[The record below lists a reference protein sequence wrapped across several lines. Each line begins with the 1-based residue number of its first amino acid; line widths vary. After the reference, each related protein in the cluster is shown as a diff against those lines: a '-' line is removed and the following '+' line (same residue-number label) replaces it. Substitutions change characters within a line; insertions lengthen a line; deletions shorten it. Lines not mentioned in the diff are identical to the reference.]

1 MQAGQ
6 TGHFARDLPF
16 CPGGQGNPL
25 TCCFQQATLQET
37 PEETYSMAESKALE
51 NLEIRLLLDAI
62 RQHYGYDFRD
72 YAPASLKRRI
82 REFRDDVGCEQISSL
97 IPHVLHDTSA
107 FALLLRYMSVT
118 VTEMFRDP
126 AFFLKL
132 REDVI
137 PWLETWPFIKIWHA
151 GCATGEEVYSM
162 AILLDE
168 AGILERAQIYATDL
182 NEESL
187 QIARQGIYRTENLPQ
202 YTENYTRSGGER
214 SLGDYYHQRYS
225 SLKFHRRLSANMT
238 FANHNLVTD
247 GVFGE
252 MHLIICRNVL
262 IYFNQDLK
270 NRVLQLFSDSL
281 CPKGVLC
288 LGTRES
294 IRFTNIDSLYETVN
308 IHQKI
313 YRKMQ

>member
-1 MQAGQ
+1 MDERKDESDTLSNLLIPTDGDA
-6 TGHFARDLPF
+6 
-16 CPGGQGNPL
+16 
-25 TCCFQQATLQET
+25 LQET
-37 PEETYSMAESKALE
+37 SEETDSKDDIRTLE
-51 NLEIRLLLDAI
+51 NLEIRLLLDAVK
-62 RQHYGYDFRD
+62 QHYGYDFHD

-82 REFRDDVGCEQISSL
+82 REFRDDIGCEQISDL
-97 IPHVLHDTSA
+97 IPRVLHDASA
-107 FALLLRYMSVT
+107 FALLLRHMSVT

-126 AFFLKL
+126 AFFMKL
-132 REDVI
+132 RDEVI
-137 PWLETWPFIKIWHA
+137 PWLKTWPFIKIWHA

-168 AGILERAQIYATDL
+168 AGILDRAQIYATDL

-187 QIARQGIYRTENLPQ
+187 QIARRGIYRTEKLPQ
-202 YTENYTRSGGER
+202 YEENYMKSGGEGLL
-214 SLGDYYHQRYS
+214 SNYYHQRYS

-262 IYFNQDLK
+262 IYFNRDLK
-270 NRVLQLFSDSL
+270 NRVFQLFNSSL
-281 CPKGVLC
+281 CPKGMLC

-294 IRFTNIDSLYETVN
+294 IRFTDIDPFYETVD
-308 IHQKI
+308 IYQKI
-313 YRKMQ
+313 YRKKAVAE

>member
-1 MQAGQ
+1 MPAD
-6 TGHFARDLPF
+6 RD
-16 CPGGQGNPL
+16 
-25 TCCFQQATLQET
+25 ALQEAQ
-37 PEETYSMAESKALE
+37 EETDSKDEIRALE
-51 NLEIRLLLDAI
+51 NLEVRLLLDAVK
-62 RQHYGYDFRD
+62 QYYGYDFRD

-82 REFRDDVGCEQISSL
+82 REFRDDIGCEQISDL
-97 IPHVLHDTSA
+97 IPRVLHDASA
-107 FALLLRYMSVT
+107 FALLLRHMSVT

-132 REDVI
+132 RDEVI
-137 PWLETWPFIKIWHA
+137 LWLKTWPFIKIWHA

-162 AILLDE
+162 AILLYE
-168 AGILERAQIYATDL
+168 AGILDRAQIYATDL

-187 QIARQGIYRTENLPQ
+187 QIARRGIYRTENLPQ
-202 YTENYTRSGGER
+202 YEENYMKSGGEGLL
-214 SLGDYYHQRYS
+214 SNYYHQRYN

-262 IYFNQDLK
+262 IYFNRDLK
-270 NRVLQLFSDSL
+270 NRVFKLFNDSL
-281 CPKGVLC
+281 CPKGMLC

-294 IRFTNIDSLYETVN
+294 IRFSDIDSMYETVD
-308 IHQKI
+308 IYQKI
-313 YRKMQ
+313 YRKKAVAE

>member
-1 MQAGQ
+1 MDERKDEAE
-6 TGHFARDLPF
+6 TLSNLLMPTDRDAL
-16 CPGGQGNPL
+16 
-25 TCCFQQATLQET
+25 
-37 PEETYSMAESKALE
+37 LE
-51 NLEIRLLLDAI
+51 NLDDVDSQNEARALDALEIRLLLDAVK
-62 RQHYGYDFRD
+62 QHYGYDFHD

-82 REFRDDVGCEQISSL
+82 REFRDDIGCEHIAEL
-97 IPHVLHDTSA
+97 IPRVLHDASV
-107 FALLLRYMSVT
+107 FALLLRHMSVT

-132 REDVI
+132 REEVI
-137 PWLETWPFIKIWHA
+137 PWLKTWPFIKIWHA

-168 AGILERAQIYATDL
+168 AGILDRAQIYATDL

-187 QIARQGIYRTENLPQ
+187 QIARRGIYHTENLPL
-202 YTENYTRSGGER
+202 YEENYMKSGGGEVL
-214 SLGDYYHQRYS
+214 SNYYHQRYS

-262 IYFNQDLK
+262 IYFNRNLK
-270 NRVLQLFSDSL
+270 NRVFKLFNDSL
-281 CPKGVLC
+281 CPKGMLC

-294 IRFTNIDSLYETVN
+294 IRFSDIDTMYETVD
-308 IHQKI
+308 IYQKI
-313 YRKMQ
+313 YRKKAVAE